1 MAIPVNLISAMHKPV
16 RNQYSNERWH
26 FFLAFIGSLT
36 DEMPLLKFAGL
47 LRFKSQDRITDK
59 REIPLK
65 AQHHSISFKTCN
77 FLVLKPIGSLALK
90 AIILCW
96 QFPRL

>member
-47 LRFKSQDRITDK
+47 LRFKSQDRIGCCNAFPADMITTLTDQS
-59 REIPLK
+59 
-65 AQHHSISFKTCN
+65 A
-77 FLVLKPIGSLALK
+77 
-90 AIILCW
+90 
-96 QFPRL
+96 